1 MVHFQKKF
9 NNIVR
14 KDMRVNQEKSDVNWT
29 KKQIA
34 HQKKNMHQIN
44 DEDAIPSE
52 FFAVK
57 NFMAGKKKQN
67 LDKEHIFDV
76 NGDDKPI
83 KVKKLTKADKLRRPF
98 KMYNGKKFHSL

>member
-1 MVHFQKKF
+1 MVHFQKQF

-83 KVKKLTKADKLRRPF
+83 KADKLRRPF